1 MNSKCELVKNELI
14 YQKLRPILFNA
25 DAMVRMGG
33 GGRIIKGR
41 GIGLKKGGGH
51 HEAGFALSV

>member
-1 MNSKCELVKNELI
+1 MNSKFELVVKNELI

-25 DAMVRMGG
+25 DAMVR
-33 GGRIIKGR
+33 IIKGR
-41 GIGLKKGGGH
+41 GIGLKKRGGH